1 MGALLLGRGAYLPVF
16 QTPFNDD
23 DSIDEATLEKELAW
37 VFDQGSDGIVFAMVS
52 EVLRLSEQERLSVAE
67 LACRVGLDRG
77 TVVISA
83 GAESTYSAVRFATH
97 AEDHGATAIMAI
109 PPLATDAPEEEV
121 FGYYGALV
129 AATSVPVIVQDAS
142 GYVGRP
148 ISIATQARL
157 AEEFGGRIMFK
168 PEAPPIGQ
176 RLSELREA
184 TNGNARVFEGTG
196 GIALVDNYRRGIV
209 GTMPGADLCWALV
222 ALWKALEDGQADRA
236 DALHGPLA
244 ALIALATNLDAFLA
258 IEKYLLHRQ
267 GIFKNTRVRGPV
279 GFHLDNETIR
289 EVDRRVDQLREIVG

>member
-1 MGALLLGRGAYLPVF
+1 MSPGPILGGVLPVF

-23 DSIDEATLEKELAW
+23 DSIDHATLEKELAW

-67 LACRVGLDRG
+67 LACRVGRDRG
-77 TVVISA
+77 AVVISA
-83 GAESTYSAVRFATH
+83 GAESTYNAIRFAIH
-97 AEDHGATAIMAI
+97 AEEHGATAVMAI
-109 PPLATDAPEEEV
+109 PPLATDAPEEEI

-129 AATSVPVIVQDAS
+129 AATTVPVIVQDAS

-157 AEEFGGRIMFK
+157 ADEFGGRIMFK

-184 TNGNARVFEGTG
+184 TGGNARVFEGTG
-196 GIALVDNYRRGIV
+196 GIALVDNHGRGIV

-222 ALWKALEDGQADRA
+222 ALWRALEDGQADRA

-244 ALIALATNLDAFLA
+244 AIIALSTNLDAFLA

-279 GFHLDNETIR
+279 AFALDSDTIR
-289 EVDRRVDQLREIVG
+289 EVDRRVDQLREMVG

>member
-1 MGALLLGRGAYLPVF
+1 MSESPLLGGVLPVF

-23 DSIDEATLEKELAW
+23 DSIDRATLEKELGW

-52 EVLRLSEQERLSVAE
+52 EVLRLSEEERLSVAE
-67 LACRVGLDRG
+67 LACRVGRDRG
-77 TVVISA
+77 VVVISA
-83 GAESTYSAVRFATH
+83 GAESTYNAIRFAIH

-109 PPLATDAPEEEV
+109 PPLATDPPEEEI

-129 AATSVPVIVQDAS
+129 ATTTVPVIVQDAS
-142 GYVGRP
+142 GYVGHP

-157 AEEFGGRIMFK
+157 SDEFGDRIMFK

-184 TNGNARVFEGTG
+184 TRGNARVFEGTG
-196 GIALVDNYRRGIV
+196 GIALVDNHRRGIV

-222 ALWKALEDGQADRA
+222 ALWRALEDGQADRA
-236 DALHGPLA
+236 DSLHGPLA
-244 ALIALATNLDAFLA
+244 ALVALATNLDAFLD

-279 GFHLDNETIR
+279 AFHLDADTIR